1 MFNAAS
7 STNNN
12 VDNADV
18 NSFDTVDVN
27 SFDTVDVNS
36 FDTVD
41 VNIFDIADNE
51 TREKFMP
58 SELENYNTQIKIAKT
73 FSDRLN
79 DENWRSNKKTF
90 YYKKIQKNN

>member
-12 VDNADV
+12 VDNA
-18 NSFDTVDVN
+18 DVN

-79 DENWRSNKKTF
+79 DEKLEK
-90 YYKKIQKNN
+90 